1 VVLPLADVIG
11 PIAGRSSSGGPARIA
26 GGVLLAL
33 VIGVAVC
40 LLSLLNLIGIGAVGA
55 VLRTGIGFLGSQP
68 QLTGGILTVAV
79 IAEVAVLARRATL
92 GQGIEARPTIGGNHA
107 VALRAG
113 DALSEAVVYLGAL
126 LLMFWPVAFDL
137 TTSIVGRGDA
147 RYYMW
152 QGWRIGELIRSG
164 DIWSMRIPDVVY
176 PYGLNLLLNDGFIP
190 SMVGGMWNLVASPSV
205 SYNLALAT
213 AFGLN
218 LWAGRRLG
226 RTLSNRRV
234 VWIITALAFA
244 TAPALALR
252 MSFHLT
258 LSFAFTSPLLLE
270 HAIRIKRGERQV
282 EPFRLGLLLFLAY
295 LCSIYYLVFGGI
307 AFVVLLFVG
316 SRDSVGTRGS
326 LIRAVGGG
334 LVAASLMIPFLTP
347 RLALDRAEDSSGGQ
361 PVLIGDATY
370 LSADGLSIVA
380 QPEPSTF
387 DLPWS
392 AAMRRD
398 FFENAAET
406 TVFPGFVLLLGVGM
420 LVFTG
425 GQFRAPVLITALVLW
440 LLSLGPSLKVA
451 GKFLLTDGSIGL
463 SWLPYTLLFSVPG
476 LGHLRS
482 PGRAGLVLI
491 GVLAAAFALGLTAT
505 LDRLKERRERLVILA
520 FVGSLLAT
528 NLIIPIPTT
537 AEGMSQETMAGLEHI
552 AAISSPGDAVLHVP
566 ADCHSESLGIID
578 MQIHHQA
585 PVVGCHA
592 SFASIPWYSDL
603 DLYVNSRALAAL
615 RCDPEVIG
623 PRRTEFAHD
632 QRLTP
637 YRTQELREN
646 LEIGF
651 LIVDKQQLRSP
662 GCNSVANEVEDLS
675 GTDVLSE
682 DERYIVLQLSSGPKL
697 SRRWESTG
705 NAY

>member
-1 VVLPLADVIG
+1 
-11 PIAGRSSSGGPARIA
+11 
-26 GGVLLAL
+26 
-33 VIGVAVC
+33 
-40 LLSLLNLIGIGAVGA
+40 
-55 VLRTGIGFLGSQP
+55 
-68 QLTGGILTVAV
+68 
-79 IAEVAVLARRATL
+79 
-92 GQGIEARPTIGGNHA
+92 
-107 VALRAG
+107 
-113 DALSEAVVYLGAL
+113 
-126 LLMFWPVAFDL
+126 
-137 TTSIVGRGDA
+137 
-147 RYYMW
+147 
-152 QGWRIGELIRSG
+152 
-164 DIWSMRIPDVVY
+164 
-176 PYGLNLLLNDGFIP
+176 
-190 SMVGGMWNLVASPSV
+190 MVGGLWNLIASPSAA
-205 SYNLALAT
+205 YNLALAT

-226 RTLSNRRV
+226 LTLSNRRV

-307 AFVVLLFVG
+307 AFVVLL
-316 SRDSVGTRGS
+316 SVGRRESNGRRRA
-326 LIRAVGGG
+326 LIRAVAGGI
-334 LVAASLMIPFLTP
+334 VAASLMIPFLIP

-361 PVLIGDATY
+361 AVLIGDATY
-370 LSADGLSIVA
+370 LSADGLSIVT
-380 QPEPSTF
+380 QPHHSTF
-387 DLPWS
+387 DFPWS
-392 AAMRRD
+392 AAIRRN
-398 FFENAAET
+398 FFENVAET

-420 LVFTG
+420 LVIAG
-425 GQFRAPVLITALVLW
+425 GQFRAPLLITALVLW

-451 GKFLLTDGSIGL
+451 GKFVLTDGGIGL

-491 GVLAAAFALGLTAT
+491 GVLAAALALGLTAT
-505 LDRLKERRERLVILA
+505 LERLGERRERFALLVL
-520 FVGSLLAT
+520 VGLLLGT

-537 AEGMSQETMAGLEHI
+537 AEGISRETKTGLERI
-552 AAISSPGDAVLHVP
+552 AAISSPRDAVLHVP
-566 ADCHSESLGIID
+566 ADCHSESLGVID
-578 MQIHHQA
+578 MQIHHHA

-637 YRTQELREN
+637 DRAQELHEN

-651 LIVDKQQLRSP
+651 LIVDKQLLRSP
-662 GCNSVANEVEDLS
+662 NCNSVASEVEGLS
-675 GTDVLSE
+675 GTHVLSE
-682 DERYIVLQLSSGPKL
+682 DEHYIVLRLPVSPKL